1 MPLPFIVDSI
11 ESIEESQRALYV
23 EADGKFRLDIDG
35 YEDPKGLKSALQSE
49 RDAAKTAKQELNQF
63 KQQFDGLDIESIKQF
78 ATKAKQDE
86 TAKLIAEGKI
96 DQVLAQKTDLMRQDF
111 ESKLSD
117 ATSRAQTLE
126 SKVLNG
132 FIAVAAAQAGV
143 QPEAI
148 DLVNML
154 AQSQFKLD
162 ANGDPVA
169 VNAQGEVINGKDGK
183 TPLSITDW
191 LASLRESKPLLWGAP
206 QGSGAQGSKGSG
218 KVDILKADGS
228 VNLTKLG
235 QLRNENPQLAK
246 QVAAEHGI
254 KLN

>member
-1 MPLPFIVDSI
+1 MSDQGNQDQEIDFNDPKIQAYL
-11 ESIEESQRALYV
+11 EEQT
-23 EADGKFRLDIDG
+23 
-35 YEDPKGLKSALQSE
+35 KGLKTKNSE
-49 RDAAKTAKQELNQF
+49 LLGKFGELKEF
-63 KQQFDGLDIESIKQF
+63 KSKFDGVDVDSLLQF
-78 ATKAKQDE
+78 AEKAKQDDI
-86 TAKLIAEGKI
+86 TKKLSEGKF
-96 DQVLAQKTDLMRQDF
+96 DEVLAQKTDLMRSDYEQ
-111 ESKLSD
+111 KLSEQ
-117 ATSRAQTLE
+117 TSRAQTLE
-126 SKVLNG
+126 SKVLGG
-132 FIAVAAAQAGV
+132 FIATYAAQAGV

-154 AQSQFKLD
+154 AQNQFKLD

-191 LASLRESKPLLWGAP
+191 LTSLRESKPLLWGNP
-206 QGSGAQGSKGSG
+206 QGSNAPGSKGGG

-246 QVAAEHGI
+246 QLAAEHGI
-254 KLN
+254 QLN

>member
-1 MPLPFIVDSI
+1 MSDDNQNQDQEIDLNNPKIQAY
-11 ESIEESQRALYV
+11 IEEQV
-23 EADGKFRLDIDG
+23 
-35 YEDPKGLKSALQSE
+35 KGLKNKNSE
-49 RDAAKTAKQELNQF
+49 LLGSIKDLKDFKTK
-63 KQQFDGLDIESIKQF
+63 FDGVDVDAMLSLAE
-78 ATKAKQDE
+78 KAKQDE
-86 TAKLIAEGKI
+86 LTRKLAEGKF
-96 DQVLAQKTDLMRQDF
+96 DEVLTQKTDLMRQDY
-111 ESKLSD
+111 EQKLSEQ
-117 ATSRAQTLE
+117 TSRAQTLE

-218 KVDILKADGS
+218 KVDVLKADGS

-254 KLN
+254 QLN

>member
-126 SKVLNG
+126 GKVLNG
-132 FIAVAAAQAGV
+132 FIAVAAAQSGV

-246 QVAAEHGI
+246 QLAAEHGI

>member
-1 MPLPFIVDSI
+1 MALPLIVDSLDAI
-11 ESIEESQRALYV
+11 DESQRALYI
-23 EADGKFRLDIDG
+23 ETDGKFRLDIDG

-63 KQQFDGLDIESIKQF
+63 KQQFDGVDIEKIKEF
-78 ATKAKQDE
+78 ATKYKSDE
-86 TAKLIAEGKI
+86 MSRLLADGKI
-96 DQVLAQKTDLMRQDF
+96 DEVLAQKTDLMRQDF

-132 FIAVAAAQAGV
+132 FIATYAAQAGV

-191 LASLRESKPLLWGAP
+191 LTSLRESKPLLWGAP

-254 KLN
+254 QLN

>member
-11 ESIEESQRALYV
+11 ESIEESQRTLYV

-111 ESKLSD
+111 ESKLSEQ
-117 ATSRAQTLE
+117 TSRAQTLE

-132 FIAVAAAQAGV
+132 FIATYAAQAGV

-206 QGSGAQGSKGSG
+206 QGSGALGSKGGG

-246 QVAAEHGI
+246 QLAAEHGI

>member
-11 ESIEESQRALYV
+11 ESIEESQRTLYV

-111 ESKLSD
+111 ESKLSEQ
-117 ATSRAQTLE
+117 TSRAQTLE

-132 FIAVAAAQAGV
+132 FIATYAAQAGV

>member
-1 MPLPFIVDSI
+1 MALPFIVDSI
-11 ESIEESQRALYV
+11 ESIEESQRTLYV

-111 ESKLSD
+111 ESKLSEQ
-117 ATSRAQTLE
+117 TSRAQTLE

-132 FIAVAAAQAGV
+132 FIATYAAQAGV

-191 LASLRESKPLLWGAP
+191 LTSLRESKPLLWGAP
-206 QGSGAQGSKGSG
+206 QGSGAQGSKGGG

-246 QVAAEHGI
+246 QLAAEHGI

>member
-1 MPLPFIVDSI
+1 MALPLIVDSLDAI
-11 ESIEESQRALYV
+11 DESQRALYI
-23 EADGKFRLDIDG
+23 ETDGKFRLDIDG

-111 ESKLSD
+111 ESKLSEQ
-117 ATSRAQTLE
+117 TSRAQTLE

-132 FIAVAAAQAGV
+132 FIATYAAQAGV

-218 KVDILKADGS
+218 KVDVLKADGS

>member
-11 ESIEESQRALYV
+11 ESIEESQRTLYV

-111 ESKLSD
+111 ESKLSEQ
-117 ATSRAQTLE
+117 TSRAQTLE

-132 FIAVAAAQAGV
+132 FIATYAAQAGV

-191 LASLRESKPLLWGAP
+191 LTSLRESKPLLWGAP
-206 QGSGAQGSKGSG
+206 QGSGAQGSKGGG

-246 QVAAEHGI
+246 QLAAEHGI

>member
-132 FIAVAAAQAGV
+132 FIATAAAQSGV

-148 DLVNML
+148 DLTILL
-154 AQSQFKLD
+154 ASNQFKLD

-191 LASLRESKPLLWGAP
+191 LTTLRETKPLLWGSP
-206 QGSGAQGSKGSG
+206 QGSGAQGSKGGSQN
-218 KVDILKADGS
+218 LKRGEMS
-228 VNLTKLG
+228 VSQKAEYIKTHG
-235 QLRNENPQLAK
+235 QQAFLQLPK
-246 QVAAEHGI
+246 
-254 KLN
+254 

>member
-1 MPLPFIVDSI
+1 MSDQGNQDQEIDFNDPKIQAYL
-11 ESIEESQRALYV
+11 EEQT
-23 EADGKFRLDIDG
+23 
-35 YEDPKGLKSALQSE
+35 KGLKTKNSE
-49 RDAAKTAKQELNQF
+49 LLGKFGELKEF
-63 KQQFDGLDIESIKQF
+63 KSKFDGVDVETLLQF
-78 ATKAKQDE
+78 AEKAKQDDI
-86 TAKLIAEGKI
+86 TKKLSEGKF
-96 DQVLAQKTDLMRQDF
+96 DEVLAQKTDLMRSDYEQ
-111 ESKLSD
+111 KLSEQ
-117 ATSRAQTLE
+117 TSRAQTLE
-126 SKVLNG
+126 SKVLGG
-132 FIAVAAAQAGV
+132 FIATYAAQAGV

-154 AQSQFKLD
+154 AQNQFKLD

-191 LASLRESKPLLWGAP
+191 LTSLRESKPLLWGNP
-206 QGSGAQGSKGSG
+206 QGSNAPGSKSTS

-246 QVAAEHGI
+246 QLAAEHGI
-254 KLN
+254 QLN

>member
-1 MPLPFIVDSI
+1 MSDQGNQDQEIDFNDPKIQAYL
-11 ESIEESQRALYV
+11 EEQT
-23 EADGKFRLDIDG
+23 
-35 YEDPKGLKSALQSE
+35 KGLKTKNSE
-49 RDAAKTAKQELNQF
+49 LLGKFGELKEF
-63 KQQFDGLDIESIKQF
+63 KSKFDGVDVDSLLQF
-78 ATKAKQDE
+78 AEKAKQDDI
-86 TAKLIAEGKI
+86 TKKLSEGKF
-96 DQVLAQKTDLMRQDF
+96 DEVLAQKTDLMRSDYEQ
-111 ESKLSD
+111 KLSEQ
-117 ATSRAQTLE
+117 TSRAQTLE
-126 SKVLNG
+126 SKVLGG
-132 FIAVAAAQAGV
+132 FIATYAAQAGV

-154 AQSQFKLD
+154 AQNQFKLD

-191 LASLRESKPLLWGAP
+191 LATLRETKPLLWGNP
-206 QGSGAQGSKGSG
+206 QGSNAPGSKGGG

-246 QVAAEHGI
+246 QLAAEHGI
-254 KLN
+254 QLN

>member
-1 MPLPFIVDSI
+1 MALPLIVDSLDAI
-11 ESIEESQRALYV
+11 DESQRALYI
-23 EADGKFRLDIDG
+23 ETDGKFRLDIDG

-63 KQQFDGLDIESIKQF
+63 KQQFDGVDIEKIKEF
-78 ATKAKQDE
+78 ATKYKSDE
-86 TAKLIAEGKI
+86 MSRLLADGKI
-96 DQVLAQKTDLMRQDF
+96 DEVLAQKTDLMRSDYEQ
-111 ESKLSD
+111 KLSEQ
-117 ATSRAQTLE
+117 TSRAQTLE
-126 SKVLNG
+126 SKVLGG
-132 FIAVAAAQAGV
+132 FIATYAAQAGV

-154 AQSQFKLD
+154 AQNQFKLD
-162 ANGDPVA
+162 VNGDPVA

-191 LASLRESKPLLWGAP
+191 LTSLRESKPLLWGNP
-206 QGSGAQGSKGSG
+206 QGSNAPGSKGGG

-246 QVAAEHGI
+246 QLAAEHGI
-254 KLN
+254 QLN

>member
-111 ESKLSD
+111 ESKLSEQ
-117 ATSRAQTLE
+117 TSRAQTLE

-132 FIAVAAAQAGV
+132 FIATYAAQAGV

-191 LASLRESKPLLWGAP
+191 LTSLRESKPLLWGAP
-206 QGSGAQGSKGSG
+206 QGSGAQGNKGGSQNL
-218 KVDILKADGS
+218 KRSSMSAEEKADFI
-228 VNLTKLG
+228 K
-235 QLRNENPQLAK
+235 
-246 QVAAEHGI
+246 EHGQQAY
-254 KLN
+254 LNLSK

>member
-1 MPLPFIVDSI
+1 MSDQGNQDQEIDFNDPKIQAYL
-11 ESIEESQRALYV
+11 EEQT
-23 EADGKFRLDIDG
+23 
-35 YEDPKGLKSALQSE
+35 KGLKTKNSE
-49 RDAAKTAKQELNQF
+49 LLGKFGELKEF
-63 KQQFDGLDIESIKQF
+63 KSKFDGVDVETLLQF
-78 ATKAKQDE
+78 AEKAKQDDI
-86 TAKLIAEGKI
+86 TKKLAEGKF
-96 DQVLAQKTDLMRQDF
+96 DEVLAQKTDLMRSDYEQ
-111 ESKLSD
+111 KLSEQ
-117 ATSRAQTLE
+117 TSRAQTLE
-126 SKVLNG
+126 SKVLGG
-132 FIAVAAAQAGV
+132 FIATYAAQAGV

-154 AQSQFKLD
+154 AQNQFKLD

-191 LASLRESKPLLWGAP
+191 LTSLRESKPLLWGNP
-206 QGSGAQGSKGSG
+206 QGSNAPGSKSTG

-246 QVAAEHGI
+246 QLAAEHGI
-254 KLN
+254 QLN

>member
-1 MPLPFIVDSI
+1 MSDDNQNQDQEIDLNNPKIQAYL
-11 ESIEESQRALYV
+11 EEQT
-23 EADGKFRLDIDG
+23 
-35 YEDPKGLKSALQSE
+35 KGLKTKNSE
-49 RDAAKTAKQELNQF
+49 LLGKFGELKEF
-63 KQQFDGLDIESIKQF
+63 KSKFDGVDVDSLLQF
-78 ATKAKQDE
+78 AEKAKQDDI
-86 TAKLIAEGKI
+86 TKKLSEGKF
-96 DQVLAQKTDLMRQDF
+96 DEVLAQKTDLMRSDYEQ
-111 ESKLSD
+111 KLSEQ
-117 ATSRAQTLE
+117 TSRAQTLE

-132 FIAVAAAQAGV
+132 FIATYAAQAGV

-191 LASLRESKPLLWGAP
+191 LASLRESKPLLWGTP

-246 QVAAEHGI
+246 QIAAEHGI
-254 KLN
+254 QLN

>member
-1 MPLPFIVDSI
+1 MSDQGNQDQEIDFNDLKIQAYL
-11 ESIEESQRALYV
+11 EEQT
-23 EADGKFRLDIDG
+23 
-35 YEDPKGLKSALQSE
+35 KGLKTKNSE
-49 RDAAKTAKQELNQF
+49 LLGKFGELKEF
-63 KQQFDGLDIESIKQF
+63 KSKFDGVDVETLLQF
-78 ATKAKQDE
+78 AEKAKQDDI
-86 TAKLIAEGKI
+86 TKKLSEGKF
-96 DQVLAQKTDLMRQDF
+96 DEVLAQKTDLMRSDYEQ
-111 ESKLSD
+111 KLSEQ
-117 ATSRAQTLE
+117 TSRAQTLE
-126 SKVLNG
+126 SKVLGG
-132 FIAVAAAQAGV
+132 FIATYAAQAGV

-154 AQSQFKLD
+154 AQNQFKLD

-191 LASLRESKPLLWGAP
+191 LTSLRESKPLLWGNP
-206 QGSGAQGSKGSG
+206 QGSGAQGSKGGG

-246 QVAAEHGI
+246 QLAAEHGI
-254 KLN
+254 QLN

>member
-1 MPLPFIVDSI
+1 MSDQGNQDQEIDFNDPKIQAYL
-11 ESIEESQRALYV
+11 EEQT
-23 EADGKFRLDIDG
+23 
-35 YEDPKGLKSALQSE
+35 KGLKTKNSE
-49 RDAAKTAKQELNQF
+49 LLGKFGELKEF
-63 KQQFDGLDIESIKQF
+63 KSKFDGVDVDSLLQF
-78 ATKAKQDE
+78 AEKAKQDDI
-86 TAKLIAEGKI
+86 TKKLSEGKF
-96 DQVLAQKTDLMRQDF
+96 DEVLAQKTDLMRSDYEQ
-111 ESKLSD
+111 KLSEQ
-117 ATSRAQTLE
+117 TSRAQTLE
-126 SKVLNG
+126 SKVLGG
-132 FIAVAAAQAGV
+132 FIATYAAQAGV

-154 AQSQFKLD
+154 AQNQFKLD

-191 LASLRESKPLLWGAP
+191 LATLRESKPLLWGNP
-206 QGSGAQGSKGSG
+206 QGSGAQGSKGGG

-246 QVAAEHGI
+246 QIAAEHGI
-254 KLN
+254 QLN

>member
-1 MPLPFIVDSI
+1 MALPLIVDSLDTI
-11 ESIEESQRALYV
+11 DEPQRALYI
-23 EADGKFRLDIDG
+23 ETDGKFRLDIDG

-63 KQQFDGLDIESIKQF
+63 KQQFDGVDIEKIKEL
-78 ATKAKQDE
+78 AIKTKQDE
-86 TAKLIAEGKI
+86 MTRLLADGKI
-96 DQVLAQKTDLMRQDF
+96 DEVIAQKTDLMRSDYEQ
-111 ESKLSD
+111 KLSEQ
-117 ATSRAQTLE
+117 TSRAQTLE
-126 SKVLNG
+126 GKVLNG
-132 FIAVAAAQAGV
+132 FIATCAAQAGV

-169 VNAQGEVINGKDGK
+169 VNTQGEVINGKDGK

-206 QGSGAQGSKGSG
+206 QGSGAQGNKGGSQNLKRG
-218 KVDILKADGS
+218 SMSAEDKADFIKTHGRETF
-228 VNLTKLG
+228 L
-235 QLRNENPQLAK
+235 QLPK
-246 QVAAEHGI
+246 
-254 KLN
+254 

>member
-1 MPLPFIVDSI
+1 MSDQGNQDQEIDFNDPKIQAY
-11 ESIEESQRALYV
+11 IEEQT
-23 EADGKFRLDIDG
+23 
-35 YEDPKGLKSALQSE
+35 KGLKTKNSE
-49 RDAAKTAKQELNQF
+49 LLGKFGELKEF
-63 KQQFDGLDIESIKQF
+63 KSKFDGVDVETLLQF
-78 ATKAKQDE
+78 AEKAKQDDI
-86 TAKLIAEGKI
+86 TKKLSEGKF
-96 DQVLAQKTDLMRQDF
+96 DEVLAQKTDLMRSDYEQ
-111 ESKLSD
+111 KLSEQ
-117 ATSRAQTLE
+117 TSRAQTLE

-132 FIAVAAAQAGV
+132 FIATYAAQAGV

>member
-1 MPLPFIVDSI
+1 MSDQGNQDQEIDFNDPKIQAYL
-11 ESIEESQRALYV
+11 EEQT
-23 EADGKFRLDIDG
+23 
-35 YEDPKGLKSALQSE
+35 KGLKTKNSE
-49 RDAAKTAKQELNQF
+49 LLGKFGELKEF
-63 KQQFDGLDIESIKQF
+63 KSKFDGVDVDSLLQF
-78 ATKAKQDE
+78 AEKAKQDDI
-86 TAKLIAEGKI
+86 TKKLSEGKF
-96 DQVLAQKTDLMRQDF
+96 DEVLAQKTDLMRSDYEQ
-111 ESKLSD
+111 KLSEQ
-117 ATSRAQTLE
+117 TSRAQTLE
-126 SKVLNG
+126 SKVLGG
-132 FIAVAAAQAGV
+132 FIATYAAQAGV

-154 AQSQFKLD
+154 AQNQFKLD

-191 LASLRESKPLLWGAP
+191 LATLRESKPLLWGNP
-206 QGSGAQGSKGSG
+206 QGSGAQGSKGGG

-246 QVAAEHGI
+246 QLAAEHGI
-254 KLN
+254 QLN

>member
-1 MPLPFIVDSI
+1 MSDQGNQDQEIDFNDPKIQAYL
-11 ESIEESQRALYV
+11 EEQT
-23 EADGKFRLDIDG
+23 
-35 YEDPKGLKSALQSE
+35 KGLKTKNSE
-49 RDAAKTAKQELNQF
+49 LLGKFGELKEF
-63 KQQFDGLDIESIKQF
+63 KSKFDGVDVDSLLQF
-78 ATKAKQDE
+78 AEKAKQDDI
-86 TAKLIAEGKI
+86 TKKLSEGKF
-96 DQVLAQKTDLMRQDF
+96 DEVLAQKTDLMRSDYEQ
-111 ESKLSD
+111 KLSEQ
-117 ATSRAQTLE
+117 TSRAQTLE
-126 SKVLNG
+126 SKVLGG
-132 FIAVAAAQAGV
+132 FIATYAAQAGV

-154 AQSQFKLD
+154 AQNQFKLD

-191 LASLRESKPLLWGAP
+191 LTSLRESKPLLWGNP
-206 QGSGAQGSKGSG
+206 QGSGAQGSKGGG

-246 QVAAEHGI
+246 QLAAEHGI
-254 KLN
+254 QLN

>member
-1 MPLPFIVDSI
+1 MALPLIVDSLDAI
-11 ESIEESQRALYV
+11 DESQRALYI
-23 EADGKFRLDIDG
+23 ETDGKFRLDIDG

-111 ESKLSD
+111 ESKLSEQ
-117 ATSRAQTLE
+117 TSRAQTLE

-132 FIAVAAAQAGV
+132 FIATYAAQAGV

-191 LASLRESKPLLWGAP
+191 LTSLRESKPLLWGAP

-218 KVDILKADGS
+218 KVDVLKADGS

>member
-1 MPLPFIVDSI
+1 MSDQGNQDQEIDFNDPKIQAYL
-11 ESIEESQRALYV
+11 EEQT
-23 EADGKFRLDIDG
+23 
-35 YEDPKGLKSALQSE
+35 KGLKTKNSE
-49 RDAAKTAKQELNQF
+49 LLGKFGELKEF
-63 KQQFDGLDIESIKQF
+63 KSKFDGVDVDSLLQF
-78 ATKAKQDE
+78 AEKAKQDDI
-86 TAKLIAEGKI
+86 TKKLSEGKF
-96 DQVLAQKTDLMRQDF
+96 DEVLAQKTDLMRSDYEQ
-111 ESKLSD
+111 KLSEQ
-117 ATSRAQTLE
+117 TSRAQTLE
-126 SKVLNG
+126 SKVLGG
-132 FIAVAAAQAGV
+132 FIATYAAQAGV

-191 LASLRESKPLLWGAP
+191 LATLRESKPLLWGNP
-206 QGSGAQGSKGSG
+206 QGSGAQGSKGGG

-246 QVAAEHGI
+246 QIAAEHGI
-254 KLN
+254 QLN

>member
-132 FIAVAAAQAGV
+132 FIATYAAQVGV

-183 TPLSITDW
+183 TPL
-191 LASLRESKPLLWGAP
+191 
-206 QGSGAQGSKGSG
+206 
-218 KVDILKADGS
+218 
-228 VNLTKLG
+228 
-235 QLRNENPQLAK
+235 
-246 QVAAEHGI
+246 
-254 KLN
+254 